1 MMKQGNQFYLQLQIY
16 DNENNALDMKSVNKI
31 QFTIDSLIKTYDGE
45 NKEVSFNEN
54 DSSFNIFLTEE
65 ETFNFKNHI
74 NVEARVLFKNDTI
87 LGTLIE
93 NTYVSDCLKK
103 VKMDVETKNN

>member
-16 DNENNALDMKSVNKI
+16 D
-31 QFTIDSLIKTYDGE
+31 
-45 NKEVSFNEN
+45 NEN